1 MRLTRVKLA
10 GFKSFVEPTSVPFA
24 TNLTG
29 VVGPNGCGKSNIIDA
44 VRWVMGE
51 LSARHLRG
59 DSMTDVIFNGSG
71 GRRPVGTA
79 SVELVF
85 DNSDGKIGGSYA
97 NYAEISLKRVVS
109 RDGNSAYFINGSRC
123 RRKDITTLSWAP
135 ASAPAATPSSSRA

>member
-1 MRLTRVKLA
+1 MRLTRVKIA
-10 GFKSFVEPTSVPFA
+10 GFKSFVDPTNVPFP

-59 DSMTDVIFNGSG
+59 DSMADVIFNGSG

-97 NYAEISLKRVVS
+97 VYHEISLKRVVS
-109 RDGNSAYFINGSRC
+109 RDGNSAYFINGTRC
-123 RRKDITTLSWAP
+123 RRKDITTLFLG
-135 ASAPAATPSSSRA
+135 TG